1 MKLQANDKYA
11 SGVSVVIGPYY
22 TNLAMILEQLKIP
35 YVVTQNKGFDYV
47 DETRIEDNV
56 SWNNLVEVMPPMQ
69 DLNQAIVDLFLVWKN
84 KTAVVV
90 LPDDPKINDGKI

>member
-1 MKLQANDKYA
+1 VN
-11 SGVSVVIGPYY
+11 
-22 TNLAMILEQLKIP
+22 
-35 YVVTQNKGFDYV
+35 
-47 DETRIEDNV
+47 
-56 SWNNLVEVMPPMQ
+56 WNNLVEVMPPMQ